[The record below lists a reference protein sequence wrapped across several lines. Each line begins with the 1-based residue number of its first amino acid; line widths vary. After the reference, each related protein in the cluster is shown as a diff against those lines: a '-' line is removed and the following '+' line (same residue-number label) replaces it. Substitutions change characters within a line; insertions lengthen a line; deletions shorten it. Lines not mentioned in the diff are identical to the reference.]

1 MSLCRNRNPYD
12 DESFNNPDKINL
24 NDNQSNKL
32 SAGSLRRTKKNKT
45 RMPKDFV
52 FNEEEEL
59 KLSQLKKKNSLL
71 DLTDSEEDKEKDI
84 NINSEN
90 SIEKDGEKDKD
101 KIVEIINTDLPN
113 KDIKNEEMKN
123 EENKNEEEKEKENES
138 EKKEEKNEEDIKIE
152 DMENNKENIINNS
165 EDKNI
170 DDKDITN
177 GIKEEHIEK
186 EENKKEE
193 NKKEENKK
201 EENII
206 NEEEKKE
213 NKVEKEIDN
222 KKENIEEKN
231 DDIENK
237 EKKEEKEIKEE
248 LVEKDEENIEI
259 NKKDEQK
266 TEENVEKEEENI
278 QKNKNEEEKDNNEIK
293 QEIKEEKK
301 EKLLSEIINNVEEGK
316 EDKELLRTKPNPNLK
331 EDKKEKEEE
340 YLDEEEEEEEEE
352 DDDEDDKNKKEEPK
366 NESTDLEIKDLSKYE
381 TLIKIININLESFGY
396 SKIDIKK
403 EIDNLYGAFSDKTSS
418 DDLVSNLSEK
428 LIKLMEVSQEND
440 KTELKNFINTLV
452 NFYKGN
458 KDEVYKQLMEY
469 TEKIIDQD
477 QLTTRRM
484 NRGIRSNIQECKDK
498 LKDRLKK
505 EDIPSDKIITIEKFE
520 KIVEETELQMKD
532 NHMDVLLYQMKKK
545 VPKGR
550 NFNTLNAIVIVDFL
564 K

>member
-165 EDKNI
+165 ENKNI

-177 GIKEEHIEK
+177 GIKEEHIE
-186 EENKKEE
+186 
-193 NKKEENKK
+193 KEENKK

-237 EKKEEKEIKEE
+237 EKKEEKEINEE
-248 LVEKDEENIEI
+248 HVEKDEENIEI

-331 EDKKEKEEE
+331 EDQKEKEEE
-340 YLDEEEEEEEEE
+340 YLDEEEEEEE
-352 DDDEDDKNKKEEPK
+352 DDEDDKNKKEEPK

-440 KTELKNFINTLV
+440 KAELKNFINTLV

-477 QLTTRRM
+477 QLITRRM

>member
-138 EKKEEKNEEDIKIE
+138 EKKEEKNEEDIKIK

-177 GIKEEHIEK
+177 GIKEEHIE
-186 EENKKEE
+186 
-193 NKKEENKK
+193 KEENKK

-237 EKKEEKEIKEE
+237 EKKEEKEINEE
-248 LVEKDEENIEI
+248 HVEKDEENIEI

-266 TEENVEKEEENI
+266 KEENVEKEEENI

-331 EDKKEKEEE
+331 EDQKEKEEE
-340 YLDEEEEEEEEE
+340 YLDEEEEEEE
-352 DDDEDDKNKKEEPK
+352 DDEDDKNKKEEPK

-440 KTELKNFINTLV
+440 KAELKNFINTLV

-477 QLTTRRM
+477 QLITRRM

>member
-165 EDKNI
+165 ENKNI

-177 GIKEEHIEK
+177 GIKEEHIE
-186 EENKKEE
+186 
-193 NKKEENKK
+193 KEENKK

-231 DDIENK
+231 KDIENK
-237 EKKEEKEIKEE
+237 EKKEEKEINEE
-248 LVEKDEENIEI
+248 HVEKDEENIEI

-266 TEENVEKEEENI
+266 KEENVEKEEENI

-331 EDKKEKEEE
+331 EDQKEKEEE
-340 YLDEEEEEEEEE
+340 YLDEEEEEEE
-352 DDDEDDKNKKEEPK
+352 DDEDDKNKKEEPK

-440 KTELKNFINTLV
+440 KAELKNFINTLV

-469 TEKIIDQD
+469 IEKIIDQD
-477 QLTTRRM
+477 QLITRRM

>member
-101 KIVEIINTDLPN
+101 KIVEIINADLPN

-165 EDKNI
+165 ENKNI

-177 GIKEEHIEK
+177 GIKEEHIE
-186 EENKKEE
+186 
-193 NKKEENKK
+193 KEENKK

-237 EKKEEKEIKEE
+237 EKKEEKEINEE
-248 LVEKDEENIEI
+248 HVEKDEENIEI

-266 TEENVEKEEENI
+266 KEENVEKEEENI

-340 YLDEEEEEEEEE
+340 YLDEEEEEEE
-352 DDDEDDKNKKEEPK
+352 DDEDDKNKKEEPK

-440 KTELKNFINTLV
+440 KAELKNFINTLV

-477 QLTTRRM
+477 QLITRRM

>member
-1 MSLCRNRNPYD
+1 M
-12 DESFNNPDKINL
+12 
-24 NDNQSNKL
+24 
-32 SAGSLRRTKKNKT
+32 
-45 RMPKDFV
+45 
-52 FNEEEEL
+52 
-59 KLSQLKKKNSLL
+59 
-71 DLTDSEEDKEKDI
+71 
-84 NINSEN
+84 
-90 SIEKDGEKDKD
+90 
-101 KIVEIINTDLPN
+101 
-113 KDIKNEEMKN
+113 
-123 EENKNEEEKEKENES
+123 
-138 EKKEEKNEEDIKIE
+138 
-152 DMENNKENIINNS
+152 
-165 EDKNI
+165 
-170 DDKDITN
+170 
-177 GIKEEHIEK
+177 
-186 EENKKEE
+186 
-193 NKKEENKK
+193 
-201 EENII
+201 
-206 NEEEKKE
+206 
-213 NKVEKEIDN
+213 
-222 KKENIEEKN
+222 
-231 DDIENK
+231 
-237 EKKEEKEIKEE
+237 
-248 LVEKDEENIEI
+248 
-259 NKKDEQK
+259 
-266 TEENVEKEEENI
+266 
-278 QKNKNEEEKDNNEIK
+278 
-293 QEIKEEKK
+293 
-301 EKLLSEIINNVEEGK
+301 
-316 EDKELLRTKPNPNLK
+316 RTKPNPNLK

-340 YLDEEEEEEEEE
+340 YLDEEEEEEE
-352 DDDEDDKNKKEEPK
+352 DDEDDKNKKEEPK

-440 KTELKNFINTLV
+440 KAELKNFINTLV

-458 KDEVYKQLMEY
+458 KDEIYKQLMEY

-477 QLTTRRM
+477 QLITRRM

>member
-123 EENKNEEEKEKENES
+123 EKNKNEEEKEKEKENES

-152 DMENNKENIINNS
+152 DMENNKEKIINNS

-177 GIKEEHIEK
+177 GIKEEHIE
-186 EENKKEE
+186 KEE

-248 LVEKDEENIEI
+248 HVEKDEENIEI

-340 YLDEEEEEEEEE
+340 YLDEEEEEEEE

>member
-165 EDKNI
+165 ENKNI

-177 GIKEEHIEK
+177 GIKEEHIE
-186 EENKKEE
+186 
-193 NKKEENKK
+193 KEENKK

-231 DDIENK
+231 DDNENK

-248 LVEKDEENIEI
+248 HVEKDEENIEI

-340 YLDEEEEEEEEE
+340 YLDEEEEEEE
-352 DDDEDDKNKKEEPK
+352 DDEDDKNKKEEPK

-440 KTELKNFINTLV
+440 KAELKNFINTLV